1 MSYAKGHGAKL
12 YYENSGRGVPIIFV
26 HEFGGDLRSWEMQ
39 VRHFAR
45 RYRCITFNARG
56 YPPSD
61 VPTDVKLYSQEIA
74 TNDIIA
80 VMDHLKL
87 EKAHIV
93 GISMGAYATVHFGL
107 RYAGRALS
115 LTAVALGYGSQPHVR
130 DKFRADFAT
139 LADEIEKLGAEKFAE
154 GYALGPYRLQLKQ
167 KDERSWLEFKRML
180 AEHSAAGTA
189 QTMRGVQKERPGLYE
204 LEADLRKLAVP
215 LMIVAGDEDD
225 WCLETDLWLK
235 QIVPSAGLLVL
246 PKTGHTVNLEEP
258 DFFNSHL
265 QYFLTT
271 VERGAWPL
279 RNPAT
284 IADLALMAW
293 KNPHPSNIDL

>member
-12 YYENSGRGVPIIFV
+12 YYEDSGRGVPIIFV

-130 DKFRADFAT
+130 DKFRADSAT
-139 LADEIEKLGAEKFAE
+139 LA
-154 GYALGPYRLQLKQ
+154 
-167 KDERSWLEFKRML
+167 ER
-180 AEHSAAGTA
+180 
-189 QTMRGVQKERPGLYE
+189 
-204 LEADLRKLAVP
+204 DRK
-215 LMIVAGDEDD
+215 
-225 WCLETDLWLK
+225 T
-235 QIVPSAGLLVL
+235 
-246 PKTGHTVNLEEP
+246 
-258 DFFNSHL
+258 
-265 QYFLTT
+265 
-271 VERGAWPL
+271 R
-279 RNPAT
+279 R
-284 IADLALMAW
+284 
-293 KNPHPSNIDL
+293 